1 MAAITHS
8 PVQSPSPSLLL
19 TMVDAV
25 QLLPLNDFQP
35 RVAQEDREAIGLNPR
50 EGGRSGDRE
59 KREVQKELLVRWP
72 LFVVGWI
79 NLHD

>member
-1 MAAITHS
+1 MQQL
-8 PVQSPSPSLLL
+8 PV
-19 TMVDAV
+19 
-25 QLLPLNDFQP
+25 NDFQP
-35 RVAQEDREAIGLNPR
+35 RIALEDIGPKLR
-50 EGGRSGDRE
+50 KGGRIGDRE